1 MDSNY
6 ILTPDGNFI
15 SEDELY
21 HWGIKGMKWGI
32 RRYQNPDGTL
42 TAAGRKRYTN
52 ADGTLNEKGKKYYA
66 QESARLAAERKALK
80 ARQKTDEQLS
90 KLTAKHKANEELRD
104 ELDGKKKLAQE
115 DSKAKTETTQEV
127 IRKPNSEM
135 DRLMTT
141 PISDLSTKELTD
153 INNRL
158 TQEANYRMNMERR
171 GYQFVDP
178 NAAPKTDIDYK
189 IEELKK
195 QKELLGLQKDIRDLT
210 PKKPE
215 SIVQKLL
222 KTTMNDVLIPSLQKA
237 GKDTLTKYLSEAG
250 AAAVTKSL
258 KDRADKEKAK
268 VEQAAANQKAK
279 ADKKA
284 AKEQAKEQAKTD
296 AQVNN
301 QESKAKEARAAQ
313 REAERQAK
321 AARKEAERQAKEDRK
336 KYTVEG
342 VGESSKKNSSSSNSS
357 TTSSKKTTID
367 ADGYSYVYDGDS
379 PVTSLTTT
387 RNTSAGATY
396 TQRYYNTP
404 IANLSTPKVYGYLPD
419 PKGRDR

>member
-6 ILTPDGNFI
+6 ILTPNGNFI

-66 QESARLAAERKALK
+66 QESARLAAEHKALK

-90 KLTAKHKANEELRD
+90 KLTAKRKANEELRD

-115 DSKAKTETTQEV
+115 DSKAKTETTQEA
-127 IRKPNSEM
+127 IRQPNSEM
-135 DRLMTT
+135 DRLMAT

-210 PKKPE
+210 PKKVSSGKKLVDTMLDKVILPAVTE
-215 SIVQKLL
+215 S
-222 KTTMNDVLIPSLQKA
+222 
-237 GKDTLTKYLSEAG
+237 GKKILSQYLSDTG
-250 AAAVTKSL
+250 LNAVTNSL
-258 KDRADKEKAK
+258 AKETAKAKADAERAAIKEKAK
-268 VEQAAANQKAK
+268 L
-279 ADKKA
+279 DKEATKRA
-284 AKEQAKEQAKTD
+284 EKVAKESAKNEVK
-296 AQVNN
+296 
-301 QESKAKEARAAQ
+301 
-313 REAERQAK
+313 
-321 AARKEAERQAKEDRK
+321 
-336 KYTVEG
+336 
-342 VGESSKKNSSSSNSS
+342 SSKEVNKTKQQSPKKETKTGQQ
-357 TTSSKKTTID
+357 TTKDRNNFDFDIPINKIKYESPFGDDYEKRVDKLLAEID
-367 ADGYSYVYDGDS
+367 
-379 PVTSLTTT
+379 
-387 RNTSAGATY
+387 RNGWE
-396 TQRYYNTP
+396 QYYRERGG
-404 IANLSTPKVYGYLPD
+404 K
-419 PKGRDR
+419 